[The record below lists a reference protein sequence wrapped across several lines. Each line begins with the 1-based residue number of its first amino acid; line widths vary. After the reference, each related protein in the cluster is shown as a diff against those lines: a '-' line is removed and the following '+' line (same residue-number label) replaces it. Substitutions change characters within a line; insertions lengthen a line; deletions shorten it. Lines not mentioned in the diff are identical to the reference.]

1 MKKHNFLVP
10 VAAAAAA
17 LSGAVDA
24 KPVESIDVTAPSSIA
39 TIASKIHLSGIVESF
54 YENNGELHSL
64 MMKPSL
70 SGDVFAYH
78 GSHSSHSSHSS
89 HYSHRSG
96 R

>member
-17 LSGAVDA
+17 LSGIVDA
-24 KPVESIDVTAPSSIA
+24 KPVESVGLTAPSSIA
-39 TIASKIHLSGIVESF
+39 TIASKVHLSGIVETF
-54 YENNGELHSL
+54 YEKNGELHSL

-78 GSHSSHSSHSS
+78 RSHSSHSSHSS